1 MICTY
6 VYAFGSVPLSHSD
19 GPGPQQYGVVHQSI
33 NQSIVLFPEQDAHM
47 DCIEVYIC
55 ISVRLHVSLHIE
67 RYISLVE
74 LHVDFVCTFR

>member
-1 MICTY
+1 MKTLMFIFA
-6 VYAFGSVPLSHSD
+6 VQNAFIR
-19 GPGPQQYGVVHQSI
+19 HQSI

-55 ISVRLHVSLHIE
+55 ISVRLHVSLHME

>member
-1 MICTY
+1 
-6 VYAFGSVPLSHSD
+6 
-19 GPGPQQYGVVHQSI
+19 
-33 NQSIVLFPEQDAHM
+33 M